1 MAACGGV
8 PRILSLLGVDMG
20 RAMELEN
27 EEKEEDGDLVVMENS
42 VNPGHQGKKIR
53 RSSFVS
59 PLEKP
64 SSASQ
69 QQLQKQQQQSSSPTG
84 GGGVSNSRRTSG
96 VVVEVP
102 PLPLSMHG
110 DDDGELNQSKVS
122 QSQLMNGGG
131 GGGSVRF
138 PLVYYDALKKILS
151 SALSLKIDE
160 PGKAKR
166 RIEVLPRGDGI
177 PEGTLRVFRCGLLFF
192 IFYLFTNSNFLT

>member
-69 QQLQKQQQQSSSPTG
+69 QQLQKQ
-84 GGGVSNSRRTSG
+84 
-96 VVVEVP
+96 
-102 PLPLSMHG
+102 
-110 DDDGELNQSKVS
+110 
-122 QSQLMNGGG
+122 
-131 GGGSVRF
+131 
-138 PLVYYDALKKILS
+138 
-151 SALSLKIDE
+151 
-160 PGKAKR
+160 
-166 RIEVLPRGDGI
+166 I
-177 PEGTLRVFRCGLLFF
+177 PAGTRKL
-192 IFYLFTNSNFLT
+192 